1 MMKLSRLLSIGA
13 LTFGLAL
20 ATTAHAE
27 DVPKG
32 WDTNGLLFS
41 LDNIFQNTTVL
52 SGYQTFGLG
61 GLYALSPKTAL
72 RFGLGLNRTTHPAY
86 VSERTATAVDG
97 TQTITKTLVAP
108 ADFTSRWG
116 LQLGAD
122 FLLGLSESVVQPYV
136 GGGVKLGYASSALS
150 YTDDT
155 VTNDVTKVNNG
166 DSAFGFGVRGIAG
179 VQWRVH
185 KAFALY
191 AEYALDIGLFTLAS
205 HTEDTSHTTPA
216 GTTRTKITGAG
227 SNYFNFNT
235 QLAQGGSLG
244 LIAFF

>member
-27 DVPKG
+27 DAPKG

-41 LDNIFQNTTVL
+41 FDNVFTQQTVL

-61 GLYALSPKTAL
+61 GIYALAPTMAL
-72 RFGLGLNRTTHPAY
+72 RLGLGLNRTTHPAY
-86 VSERTATAVDG
+86 VTERTDTAVNG
-97 TQTITKTLVAP
+97 TQTTTKTLVAP
-108 ADFTSRWG
+108 TDFTSRWG

-122 FLLGLSESVVQPYV
+122 FLLGLTEAVVQPYV
-136 GGGVKLGYASSALS
+136 GGGLKLGYTSSKLS

-155 VTNDVTKVNNG
+155 VANDVSKTNNS
-166 DSAFGFGVRGIAG
+166 DSSFGFGVRGIAG

-191 AEYALDIGLFTLAS
+191 AEYALDIGLLTLAS
-205 HTEDTSHTTPA
+205 HTAETSHTTPA
-216 GTTRTKITGAG
+216 GTTRTKTTGAG
-227 SNYFNFNT
+227 NRYFNFDT